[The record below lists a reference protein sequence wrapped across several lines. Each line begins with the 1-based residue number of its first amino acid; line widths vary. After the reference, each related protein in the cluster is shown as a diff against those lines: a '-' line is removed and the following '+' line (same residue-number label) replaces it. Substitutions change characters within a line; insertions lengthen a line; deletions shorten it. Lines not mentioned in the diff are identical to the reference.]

1 MVIAPPVPA
10 TFLGATPLDDAAPG
24 YGVLRDRVVLRV
36 GAGDQAYWGS
46 ADEVDGRLAAR
57 MLAAWQ
63 VSART
68 HRLDESLRTAAT
80 ALAVERVG
88 QAHQQ
93 RGLYP

>member
-24 YGVLRDRVVLRV
+24 YGVCAIVSYFEWVR
-36 GAGDQAYWGS
+36 AHQAYWGS

-57 MLAAWQ
+57 MLAVWQ

-68 HRLDESLRTAAT
+68 HRLEESLRTAAT
-80 ALAVERVG
+80 ARAVERAG
-88 QAHQQ
+88 RAHQQ